1 MSNFDAMRETAM
13 QRRSLLKY
21 MSMFTGGA
29 VYSLS
34 FPSLRAAI
42 ASQGKVEW
50 GYGEE
55 NGPQLWGELSPDF
68 GVCKAG
74 QQQSPVDLQGAIP
87 AKLPDLKISYQEC
100 PLRIINNGH
109 TIQINIAPGNRLT
122 LAGQDFELL
131 QFHFHH
137 PSEHALKGQRY
148 LMEAH
153 FVHRNEG
160 GELVVLGALMQE
172 GKRNETLQPILE
184 SMPAVA
190 GPEHTIAGVNVNMI
204 QLLPVDQSAYQYFG
218 SLTTPPCSEL
228 VRWIVFQQPI
238 EVSKEQAEKFAKV
251 FPWNARPLQ
260 PLNRRFL
267 LESL

>member
-1 MSNFDAMRETAM
+1 M

-21 MSMFTGGA
+21 LSMFTGGA

-34 FPSLRAAI
+34 FPSLQAAI

-50 GYGEE
+50 GYEEE
-55 NGPQLWGELSPDF
+55 NGPELWGELSPDF
-68 GVCKAG
+68 NVCQAG

-87 AKLPDLKISYQEC
+87 AKLPELRLSYQEC
-100 PLRIINNGH
+100 PLRIVNNGH
-109 TIQINIAPGNRLT
+109 TIQINTEPDNRIT
-122 LAGQDFELL
+122 LDGQDFELL
-131 QFHFHH
+131 QFHFHY
-137 PSEHALKGQRY
+137 PSEHAIKGQRY

-153 FVHRNEG
+153 FVHRNKG
-160 GELVVLGALMQE
+160 GEFVVLGALMQK
-172 GKRNETLQPILE
+172 GKRNEALQLILE
-184 SMPAVA
+184 SMPAIA
-190 GPEHTIAGVNVNMI
+190 GPEQTIAGVNVNMV

-238 EVSKEQAEKFAKV
+238 EVSLEQAEKFAKV
-251 FPWNARPLQ
+251 FPSNARPLQ